1 MKRFN
6 VGKYMKETKAK
17 KAKILMETEKI
28 KGLDEEMRIDEE
40 DLKKRKESVE
50 AKKKEMRAKEEQ
62 LNRLCTKVNHI
73 DAVL

>member
-28 KGLDEEMRIDEE
+28 KGLDEEMRIDE